1 MSPMTSS
8 PLGGELVERERERE
22 GGRSDRD
29 VLEEIVY
36 SGNYKRYVRVF
47 IGIQ

>member
-1 MSPMTSS
+1 MTSS

-22 GGRSDRD
+22 GGLR
-29 VLEEIVY
+29 EIFWKKIVY
-36 SGNYKRYVRVF
+36 SLVKKVRVF